1 MGVVCL
7 KLDVQ
12 RQGGGKNFGYTWT
25 GWWEVLKI
33 RHFSWTSYV
42 YHPLTIFTKHT
53 NEVRQNSEYAS
64 GSEYTKVLNMPEL
77 HRVLSMP
84 EYAKIIPE
92 YV

>member
-1 MGVVCL
+1 MFKIG
-7 KLDVQ
+7 
-12 RQGGGKNFGYTWT
+12 RPTSRGWRNFGHTWT

-33 RHFSWTSYV
+33 RHFSWTSNV

-53 NEVRQNSEYAS
+53 NVDVRQNSEYAS
-64 GSEYTKVLNMPEL
+64 GSEYTKVWSMAEL